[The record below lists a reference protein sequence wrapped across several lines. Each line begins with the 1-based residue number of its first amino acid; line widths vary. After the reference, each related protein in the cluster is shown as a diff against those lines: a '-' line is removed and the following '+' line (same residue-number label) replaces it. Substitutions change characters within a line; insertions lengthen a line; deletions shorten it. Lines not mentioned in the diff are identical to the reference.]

1 MICTVF
7 ILGKKCKNAKRKHKD
22 SPLSLTPLSLLA
34 PIPPYTPKRA
44 KLSLVFFLIF
54 LLIKHEQMFDF

>member
-1 MICTVF
+1 MTCTVF

-22 SPLSLTPLSLLA
+22 SPLSLTPLSLLV
-34 PIPPYTPKRA
+34 
-44 KLSLVFFLIF
+44 LSLLAPQTSEIVARFFIF